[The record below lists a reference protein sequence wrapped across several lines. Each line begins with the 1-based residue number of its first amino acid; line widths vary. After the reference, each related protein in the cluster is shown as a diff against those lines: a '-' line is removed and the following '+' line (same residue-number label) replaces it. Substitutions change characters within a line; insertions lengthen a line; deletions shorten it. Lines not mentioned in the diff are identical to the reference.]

1 MVSVAGI
8 YTRNELDK
16 LLDEIQ
22 SNLTILENLAHGA
35 EDRKTLA
42 ALDAQQVQATNEER
56 LELAE
61 ACSKDVAF
69 KKALEE
75 YAGSQSKYHTSGNSQ
90 NFHGQVTGGL
100 QARVLQG
107 SHNFSGA
114 HFGASHGQ

>member
-1 MVSVAGI
+1 
-8 YTRNELDK
+8 LDK

-75 YAGSQSKYHTSGNSQ
+75 YAGSHKQIPHLRQFSELPRPGYRRTPSEGFAGESQ
-90 NFHGQVTGGL
+90 L
-100 QARVLQG
+100 QRRAFWG
-107 SHNFSGA
+107 
-114 HFGASHGQ
+114 